1 MITSAHSKNFN
12 SSGFNPTL
20 QKLDKMICVIIVCK
34 TVCEIFLIFCR
45 SSLINNFAVKNSF
58 SEPKNQQMLSILRPV
73 YFKKISAHLFI
84 VLICTNKLEGIFF
97 LKNFFQGLGVFFTTA
112 TRLIWASFFST
123 QRILFFQGW
132 LFNFNVILKTSFKN
146 LFRKTVKKMAI
157 LPKEV

>member
-20 QKLDKMICVIIVCK
+20 QKFDK
-34 TVCEIFLIFCR
+34 TVLCDNCLQNLVRNFPDFCR

-58 SEPKNQQMLSILRPV
+58 SKPKNQQMLSILRID

-97 LKNFFQGLGVFFTTA
+97 QKFFFQGLGVFFTTA

-123 QRILFFQGW
+123 QRIFFFQGR
-132 LFNFNVILKTSFKN
+132 LFNFNIISKTSFKN